1 MKSTFNRISQRDLR
15 LLSGIVMLI
24 YIAVHL
30 ANHALGLISLDVAEA
45 GLRVAV
51 TIWHTVPLTV
61 VLYGAAATHVVL
73 AIFAIYERRTF
84 KLPAIELLRIA
95 LGLWLPVMLIG
106 HAITTRLEFELIG
119 SPSTYARIISNLWA
133 SNGEWQHMGLL
144 APGWMHGCLGLH
156 FVLAR
161 RPLWFRVRF
170 ALFGAALLLP
180 VLSALGF
187 LEMGRELAQG
197 GSANE

>member
-1 MKSTFNRISQRDLR
+1 MKWTFNRISQRDLR

-51 TIWHTVPLTV
+51 TILHTVALTV
-61 VLYGAAATHVVL
+61 GLYGAAAT
-73 AIFAIYERRTF
+73 
-84 KLPAIELLRIA
+84 
-95 LGLWLPVMLIG
+95 
-106 HAITTRLEFELIG
+106 
-119 SPSTYARIISNLWA
+119 
-133 SNGEWQHMGLL
+133 
-144 APGWMHGCLGLH
+144 H

-161 RPLWFRVRF
+161 RPLWSRVRF

-187 LEMGRELAQG
+187 LEMGRELARESRVSG
-197 GSANE
+197 PSLIVEAEMPSHSAGADATLKAGLTMTRWRSGLLWG